1 MKQIKSILIII
12 IMLSFHQSYGQIQQL
27 PPTAHRFCVS
37 VGGGVTTLFAD
48 LPNPTNEGAAR
59 LNLDYNVTEYIS
71 FGVEG
76 QYGYLSAAGLFV
88 VPENRHRGYMS
99 VTNTFN
105 AANINVRVGVGQF
118 IPKAQSPVMRVVKG
132 IYVGAGF
139 GIINS
144 NVTADVQRYPEPA
157 DQIIGFKPVTTEMI
171 VPVNVGLNLNL
182 SANLVLN
189 FNVQYSSSLDD
200 YLDGY
205 KPDLASNKS
214 KDSYSFVSAAIRY
227 NFGRIR

>member
-1 MKQIKSILIII
+1 MKPIKVILIII
-12 IMLSFHQSYGQIQQL
+12 IILSFHQSYGQIQQL
-27 PPTAHRFCVS
+27 PPAAHRFCVS

-59 LNLDYNVTEYIS
+59 VNLDYNITEFIS

-76 QYGYLSAAGLFV
+76 QYGYLAASGLFV
-88 VPENRHRGYMS
+88 APENPNRGHIS

-105 AANINVRVGVGQF
+105 AANLNVRVGIGQF
-118 IPKAQSPVMRVVKG
+118 MQKAQSPVMRVVKG

-139 GIINS
+139 GVINS
-144 NVTADVQRYPEPA
+144 NVTADVQRYPEP
-157 DQIIGFKPVTTEMI
+157 DKELIGFKPVTTEMI
-171 VPVNVGLNLNL
+171 VPVNVGLNVNV

-189 FNVQYSSSLDD
+189 LNIQYSSSLDD

-205 KPDLASNKS
+205 KPDLPSNKS
-214 KDSYSFVSAAIRY
+214 KDSYSFISAGIRY
-227 NFGRIR
+227 DFGRIR